1 MRTYE
6 DVMRDLPKERI
17 AKIQNRTKELIFA
30 AELEKLRES
39 RNISQKELAEKLSV
53 SLPVIAAMENE
64 PDMRLSTLKRLIEG
78 IGGSAKLE
86 IHFPEAEATLS
97 TL

>member
-39 RNISQKELAEKLSV
+39 RNISQKELPKNYLSRFRL
-53 SLPVIAAMENE
+53 LPRWKTSPI
-64 PDMRLSTLKRLIEG
+64 
-78 IGGSAKLE
+78 
-86 IHFPEAEATLS
+86 
-97 TL
+97 